1 MKKKTR
7 KTIRTIVVEIAL
19 ILMSLLIL
27 MPILL
32 AITMSLK
39 TPGEVFSYPPK
50 IFPHTFYFKNYLKVF
65 QNVNM
70 GRFLLNS
77 FIMASIIMVGKTF
90 FGVLA
95 GYAFANF
102 EFKGSKILF
111 GILFLTLFMP
121 AELLMVVPLFG
132 LMRTLHWVNTF
143 WALTVPFLASAT
155 STFLMRQHFLTIPKD
170 LEDAARIDGAG
181 PMRFLFQILVPI
193 SKSMIGAVAV
203 INFVYA
209 WNLYLWPLIVTNSN
223 DMKTVQ
229 VGLKMLMSNQSSNDW
244 GVIMAGTLIALAP
257 ALLLF
262 FFVQK
267 LFVKGIA
274 STGLKE

>member
-1 MKKKTR
+1 MKKKT
-7 KTIRTIVVEIAL
+7 KKIVRTVLVEIAL
-19 ILMSLLIL
+19 ILMSLAIL
-27 MPILL
+27 LPILL
-32 AITMSLK
+32 AISMSLK

-102 EFKGSKILF
+102 QFKGSKILF
-111 GILFLTLFMP
+111 ALLFLTLFMP
-121 AELLMVVPLFG
+121 AELLMVVPLFI
-132 LMRTLHWVNTF
+132 LMRHLHWVNTY

-181 PMRFLFQILVPI
+181 PMKFLFQILVPI

-223 DMKTVQ
+223 EMKTVQ

-267 LFVKGIA
+267 LFVRGIA
-274 STGLKE
+274 SSGLKE

>member
-1 MKKKTR
+1 MTKKTKKR
-7 KTIRTIVVEIAL
+7 IRVVLVEIAL
-19 ILMSLLIL
+19 VIMSLAIL
-27 MPILL
+27 LPILL

-102 EFKGSKILF
+102 QFKGSKLLF

-121 AELLMVVPLFG
+121 AELLMVVPLFM
-132 LMRTLHWVNTF
+132 LMRHLHWVNTY

-181 PMRFLFQILVPI
+181 PMKFLFQILVPI

-267 LFVKGIA
+267 LFVRGIA
-274 STGLKE
+274 SSGLKE

>member
-1 MKKKTR
+1 MTKRKKR
-7 KTIRTIVVEIAL
+7 ILRVILIECGLVVMAL
-19 ILMSLLIL
+19 IVLL
-27 MPILL
+27 PILL
-32 AITMSLK
+32 ALTMSLK

-50 IFPHTFYFKNYLKVF
+50 IFPNTLYFNNYLKVF
-65 QNVNM
+65 QNINL

-77 FIMASIIMVGKTF
+77 FIMAVIIMVGKTF
-90 FGVLA
+90 FGILG

-102 EFKGSKILF
+102 EFKGSRILF

-121 AELLMVVPLFG
+121 AELLMVVPLFS
-132 LMRTLHWVNTF
+132 LMRSFHWVNTF
-143 WALTVPFLASAT
+143 WALTIPFLASAT
-155 STFLMRQHFLTIPKD
+155 STFLMRQHFLTIPKE
-170 LEDAARIDGAG
+170 LEDAAKMDGAG
-181 PMRFLFQILVPI
+181 PVKFLFMILVPI

-223 DMKTVQ
+223 SMKTVQ
-229 VGLKMLMSNQSSNDW
+229 IGLKMLMSNQSTNDW

-267 LFVKGIA
+267 LFVRGIA

>member
-1 MKKKTR
+1 MTK
-7 KTIRTIVVEIAL
+7 RTKRTLRVVVVEIAL
-19 ILMSLLIL
+19 IVMSIAILL
-27 MPILL
+27 PILL
-32 AITMSLK
+32 AITMSFK
-39 TPGEVFSYPPK
+39 TSGEVFSYPPK
-50 IFPHTFYFKNYLKVF
+50 IFPHTFYFQNYIKVF
-65 QNVNM
+65 QNINM

-90 FGVLA
+90 FGVLG

-102 EFKGSKILF
+102 KFKGSRILF

-121 AELLMVVPLFG
+121 AELLMVVPLFS
-132 LMRTLHWVNTF
+132 LMRSFHWINTF
-143 WALTVPFLASAT
+143 WALTIPFLASAT
-155 STFLMRQHFLTIPKD
+155 STFLMRQHFMTIPKD

-181 PMRFLFQILVPI
+181 PMKFLFQILVPI

-209 WNLYLWPLIVTNSN
+209 WNLYLWPLIATNSN
-223 DMKTVQ
+223 SMKTVQ
-229 VGLKMLMSNQSSNDW
+229 IGLKMLMSNQSTNDW

-267 LFVKGIA
+267 LFVRGIA